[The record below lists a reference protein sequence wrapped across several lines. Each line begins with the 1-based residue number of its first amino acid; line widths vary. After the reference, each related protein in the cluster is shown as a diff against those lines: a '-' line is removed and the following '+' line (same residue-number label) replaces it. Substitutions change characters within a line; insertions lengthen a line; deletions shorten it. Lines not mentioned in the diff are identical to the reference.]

1 MLRRL
6 RIAAIHVAYRLRF
19 VLGRPITAGV
29 RVMALHEGGVVL
41 VRHTYMPGWFFPG
54 GGLKR
59 RETMEQ
65 AARREAF
72 EEAGLVLGA
81 LTLVG
86 VYSNMG
92 RYKSDHVVFFRG
104 EVESI
109 SGDFDH
115 EIAEVG
121 VFPLEALPPGCHPA
135 TVRRVREHLEGTA
148 QPTGR
153 W

>member
-1 MLRRL
+1 MRRL

-65 AARREAF
+65 AARREAL
-72 EEAGLVLGA
+72 EEAGLTLGQ
-81 LTLVG
+81 LEFVG
-86 VYSNMG
+86 IYSNFG
-92 RYKSDHVVFFRG
+92 RYKSDHVALFRG
-104 EVESI
+104 EVESV
-109 SGDFDH
+109 SGEFDH

-135 TVRRVREHLEGTA
+135 TVRRVREHLDGTA
-148 QPTGR
+148 KPPGR